1 MKFAIKM
8 KFAINQLNKSSDQ
21 FDMEAS
27 SKVLRHDQ
35 FGMAA
40 LFNDK
45 HKTHPKHVNKRRQI
59 CLPHI
64 GRWSFFERR
73 DGRPPSARWEED
85 GPSPGR
91 TGGLGLSRTRSF
103 KGWLGR
109 LDVNSDSLYQ
119 LVTGNRAKGL
129 YQLDSKSIS
138 SSLRL
143 NLIYVVVS
151 KQIKSCLIFFKKI

>member
-1 MKFAIKM
+1 M

-64 GRWSFFERR
+64 GR
-73 DGRPPSARWEED
+73 
-85 GPSPGR
+85 
-91 TGGLGLSRTRSF
+91 
-103 KGWLGR
+103 
-109 LDVNSDSLYQ
+109 
-119 LVTGNRAKGL
+119 
-129 YQLDSKSIS
+129 
-138 SSLRL
+138 
-143 NLIYVVVS
+143 
-151 KQIKSCLIFFKKI
+151 